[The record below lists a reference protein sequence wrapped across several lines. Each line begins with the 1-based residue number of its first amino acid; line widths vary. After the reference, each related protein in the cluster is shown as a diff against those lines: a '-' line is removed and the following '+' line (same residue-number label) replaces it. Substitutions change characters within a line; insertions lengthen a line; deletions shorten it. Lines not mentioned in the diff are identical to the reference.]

1 MAPEAMLRS
10 GTVANLSHLAV
21 VLMAQIVVLLGGV
34 PSAAGDPKPRH
45 VIHHQVRHVQD
56 APVYVQQTTTT
67 MPPVTTTSPPVT
79 EPPTTTTTVPPAP
92 QADPLGIA
100 AAFQA
105 LGASS
110 SEAETFV
117 CIANHESR
125 FTPNAVN
132 PSSGAG
138 GLFQFLPSTWANI
151 KRPGLPS
158 DAPVADQIA
167 AAWDLYRSQGWS
179 PWAGSCV

>member
-1 MAPEAMLRS
+1 MLRS

-21 VLMAQIVVLLGGV
+21 AIMAQLVVLVGGV
-34 PSAAGDPKPRH
+34 PSAAGDPKPR
-45 VIHHQVRHVQD
+45 VVQH
-56 APVYVQQTTTT
+56 APRVVQTTTT
-67 MPPVTTTSPPVT
+67 TSSSIQASPVVTETTTIPIQP
-79 EPPTTTTTVPPAP
+79 PPTTAPPPAP

-100 AAFQA
+100 SAFQA
-105 LGASS
+105 LGAST

-138 GLFQFLPSTWANI
+138 SLFQFLPSTWANLG
-151 KRPGLPS
+151 RPGLPQ
-158 DAPVADQIA
+158 DASVPDQIA
-167 AAWDLYRSQGWS
+167 AAWQLYQSQGWS

>member
-1 MAPEAMLRS
+1 MLRN
-10 GTVANLSHLAV
+10 GTVANLSHLAIAIMAQLV
-21 VLMAQIVVLLGGV
+21 VLVGGV
-34 PSAAGDPKPRH
+34 PSAAGDLKPQ
-45 VIHHQVRHVQD
+45 VVHH
-56 APVYVQQTTTT
+56 APRVVQTTTT
-67 MPPVTTTSPPVT
+67 MPPPTTTT
-79 EPPTTTTTVPPAP
+79 EPPTTLPPETTTTTAPPPAP

-100 AAFQA
+100 SAFQA
-105 LGASS
+105 LGAST

-138 GLFQFLPSTWANI
+138 GLFQFLPSTWTNI
-151 KRPGLPS
+151 GRPGLPS
-158 DAPVADQIA
+158 DASVSDQIA

>member
-1 MAPEAMLRS
+1 MLRS

-21 VLMAQIVVLLGGV
+21 AIMAQLVVLVGGV
-34 PSAAGDPKPRH
+34 PSAAGDPKPRVVH
-45 VIHHQVRHVQD
+45 HVQI
-56 APVYVQQTTTT
+56 TTTT
-67 MPPVTTTSPPVT
+67 MPTTTTTT
-79 EPPTTTTTVPPAP
+79 EPPTTLPPETTTTTAPPPVA

-105 LGASS
+105 LGAST
-110 SEAETFV
+110 SEAKTFV

-138 GLFQFLPSTWANI
+138 GLFQFLPSTWTNI
-151 KRPGLPS
+151 GRPGLPS
-158 DAPVADQIA
+158 DASVSDQVA

>member
-1 MAPEAMLRS
+1 MLRS

-21 VLMAQIVVLLGGV
+21 AIMAQLVVLVGGV
-34 PSAAGDPKPRH
+34 PSAAGDPKPQVVHH
-45 VIHHQVRHVQD
+45 VRQVVPNVQI
-56 APVYVQQTTTT
+56 TTTT
-67 MPPVTTTSPPVT
+67 MPPTTTT
-79 EPPTTTTTVPPAP
+79 EPPTTLPPETTTTTAPPPVAPAP

-105 LGASS
+105 LGAST

-117 CIANHESR
+117 CIAWHESR
-125 FTPNAVN
+125 FDPSAVN

-138 GLFQFLPSTWANI
+138 GALQFLPSTWANLG
-151 KRPGLPS
+151 RPGLPE
-158 DAPVADQIA
+158 DAPLSDQIA
-167 AAWDLYRSQGWS
+167 AAWQLYRSQGWS